1 MKIVKHYGE
10 DVIVQYCKDFRNVLR
25 EQGVKFIDIPIKS
38 HEVITYEKDGRRIY
52 VIINRIEDGEKTYMT
67 HQIPLDMDWEKLITD
82 CDEQTIN
89 GKEPMEMETKAHMLI
104 NEAVTLARKFKC
116 ETGEFTFNLS
126 EPTAKEIVV
135 MLLRCG
141 HTVADILQM
150 DHHDIED
157 EFLDELI
164 EANKR

>member
-10 DVIVQYCKDFRNVLR
+10 DVIIQYCNDFRKALR
-25 EQGVKFIDIPIKS
+25 EQGIKFIDLPIKS
-38 HEVITYEKDGRRIY
+38 HEIITYEKDGRRSY
-52 VIINRIEDGEKTYMT
+52 VVINKIEDGEKTYMT
-67 HQIPLDMDWEKLITD
+67 RQIPLDMDWEKLITD

-104 NEAVTLARKFKC
+104 DEAAALARKFNC

-135 MLLRCG
+135 MLIRG
-141 HTVADILQM
+141 GYSVADILQM
-150 DHHDIED
+150 DHHDIDE
-157 EFLDELI
+157 EFLNELI
-164 EANKR
+164 EADK